1 MQRGALE
8 IMNKKQSQAKSWVVK
23 KERRIYPRARLKW
36 PVVVKTGA
44 DSLKGVTLNITPNGV
59 FIRCRKPLRL
69 NEVAEI
75 TIHIPNS
82 KHYLTATAEVVWSNI
97 YGMDDEITPRGMG
110 FKFLRISGKDR
121 KFIAQASLNHLQAV
135 KVEPERLDTLNTLII
150 DLSEDD

>member
-1 MQRGALE
+1 
-8 IMNKKQSQAKSWVVK
+8 MNKKQSQAKSWVVK

-36 PVVVKTGA
+36 PVIVKTGA

-82 KHYLTATAEVVWSNI
+82 KHYLSATAEVVWSNI

-121 KFIAQASLNHLQAV
+121 KFIAQASLNHLQAA
-135 KVEPERLDTLNTLII
+135 KVDPERLDTLNTLII
-150 DLSEDD
+150 DLSEDE

>member
-1 MQRGALE
+1 
-8 IMNKKQSQAKSWVVK
+8 MNKKQSQAKSWVVK

-121 KFIAQASLNHLQAV
+121 KFIAQASLNHLQAA
-135 KVEPERLDTLNTLII
+135 KVDPERLDTLNTLII

>member
-1 MQRGALE
+1 MQ
-8 IMNKKQSQAKSWVVK
+8 NTQSPAKSWLVK
-23 KERRIYPRARLKW
+23 KERRIYPRAKLKW

-44 DSLKGVTLNITPNGV
+44 GSLKGVTLNITPNGV

-69 NEVAEI
+69 NEIAEI

-82 KHYLTATAEVVWSNI
+82 DNSLTATAEVVWSNI

-110 FKFLRISGKDR
+110 FKFLRISGEDR
-121 KFIAQASLNHLQAV
+121 KFIAQASLNHLKSA
-135 KVEPERLDTLNTLII
+135 KVEPKLLDTLNTLII

>member
-1 MQRGALE
+1 MQ
-8 IMNKKQSQAKSWVVK
+8 NTQSPAKSWSVK
-23 KERRIYPRARLKW
+23 KERRTYPRAKLKW

-44 DSLKGVTLNITPNGV
+44 GSLKGVTLNITPNGV

-69 NEVAEI
+69 NEIAEI

-82 KHYLTATAEVVWSNI
+82 DNSLTATAEVVWSNI

-121 KFIAQASLNHLQAV
+121 KFIAQASLNHLKSA
-135 KVEPERLDTLNTLII
+135 KVEPKLLDTLNTLII

>member
-1 MQRGALE
+1 
-8 IMNKKQSQAKSWVVK
+8 MNKKQSQAKSWVVK

>member
-1 MQRGALE
+1 MQ
-8 IMNKKQSQAKSWVVK
+8 NTQSPAKSWLVK
-23 KERRIYPRARLKW
+23 KERRIYPRVKLKW
-36 PVVVKTGA
+36 PVIVKTGA

-82 KHYLTATAEVVWSNI
+82 KHYLSATAEVVWSNI

-121 KFIAQASLNHLQAV
+121 KFIAQASLNHLQAA
-135 KVEPERLDTLNTLII
+135 KVDPERLDTLNTLII
-150 DLSEDD
+150 DLSEND

>member
-1 MQRGALE
+1 MQ
-8 IMNKKQSQAKSWVVK
+8 NTQSPAKSWLVK
-23 KERRIYPRARLKW
+23 KERRIYPRAKLRW
-36 PVVVKTGA
+36 PVAVRTGKGA
-44 DSLKGVTLNITPNGV
+44 MEGVTLNITPNGV

-69 NEVAEI
+69 NEIAEI

-82 KHYLTATAEVVWSNI
+82 DRSITATAEVVWSNI

-121 KFIAQASLNHLQAV
+121 KFIAQASLNHLKAV
-135 KVEPERLDTLNTLII
+135 EVEPELLDTLNTLII

>member
-121 KFIAQASLNHLQAV
+121 KFIAQASLNHLQAA

>member
-1 MQRGALE
+1 MT
-8 IMNKKQSQAKSWVVK
+8 NTQSAAKSWLVK
-23 KERRIYPRARLKW
+23 KERRTYPRAKLRW
-36 PVVVKTGA
+36 PVEVKTGKGA
-44 DSLKGVTLNITPNGV
+44 VEGVTVNITPNGV

-82 KHYLTATAEVVWSNI
+82 DHSLKATAEVVWSNI

-110 FKFLRISGKDR
+110 FKFLRISGNDR
-121 KFIAQASLNHLQAV
+121 KLIAQASLNHLKSA
-135 KVEPERLDTLNTLII
+135 KVEPKLLDTLNTLII

>member
-1 MQRGALE
+1 MK
-8 IMNKKQSQAKSWVVK
+8 NTQSPAKSWLVK
-23 KERRIYPRARLKW
+23 KERRIYPRAKLKW
-36 PVVVKTGA
+36 PAVVKTGA
-44 DSLKGVTLNITPNGV
+44 DSLKGVTLNMTPNGV

-69 NEVAEI
+69 NEIAEI

-82 KHYLTATAEVVWSNI
+82 DHSLTATAEVVWSNI

-121 KFIAQASLNHLQAV
+121 KFIAQASLNHLKSA
-135 KVEPERLDTLNTLII
+135 KVEPKLLDTLNTLII

>member
-1 MQRGALE
+1 MQ
-8 IMNKKQSQAKSWVVK
+8 NTQSPAKSWLVK
-23 KERRIYPRARLKW
+23 KERRIYPRVKLKW
-36 PVVVKTGA
+36 PVIVKTGA

-121 KFIAQASLNHLQAV
+121 KFIAQASLNHLQAA
-135 KVEPERLDTLNTLII
+135 KVDPERLDTLNTLII
-150 DLSEDD
+150 DLSEND

>member
-1 MQRGALE
+1 ME
-8 IMNKKQSQAKSWVVK
+8 NKQSAAKSWLVK
-23 KERRIYPRARLKW
+23 KERRTYPRAKLRW
-36 PVVVKTGA
+36 PALVKTGKGA
-44 DSLKGVTLNITPNGV
+44 VEGVTLNITPNGV

-82 KHYLTATAEVVWSNI
+82 DRSLKATAEVVWSNI

-121 KFIAQASLNHLQAV
+121 KFIAQASLNHLKAV
-135 KVEPERLDTLNTLII
+135 KVEPKLLDTLNTLII

>member
-1 MQRGALE
+1 
-8 IMNKKQSQAKSWVVK
+8 MNKKQSPAESWLVK

-36 PVVVKTGA
+36 PVIVKTGA

-121 KFIAQASLNHLQAV
+121 KFIAQASLNHLQAA

>member
-1 MQRGALE
+1 MQ
-8 IMNKKQSQAKSWVVK
+8 NTQSAAKSWLVK
-23 KERRIYPRARLKW
+23 KEKRTYPRAKLKW
-36 PVVVKTGA
+36 PVVVKTAKGA
-44 DSLKGVTLNITPNGV
+44 VEGLTLNITPNGV

-82 KHYLTATAEVVWSNI
+82 DRSLTATAEVVWSNI

-121 KFIAQASLNHLQAV
+121 KFIAQASLNHLKAV
-135 KVEPERLDTLNTLII
+135 EVEPELLDTLNTLII

>member
-1 MQRGALE
+1 
-8 IMNKKQSQAKSWVVK
+8 MNKKQSPAESWLVK

-36 PVVVKTGA
+36 PVIVKTGA

-82 KHYLTATAEVVWSNI
+82 NHSLTATAEVVWSNI
-97 YGMDDEITPRGMG
+97 YGMDDEVTPRGMG

-121 KFIAQASLNHLQAV
+121 KFIAQASLNHLKSA
-135 KVEPERLDTLNTLII
+135 KVEPKLLDTLNTLII

>member
-1 MQRGALE
+1 MT
-8 IMNKKQSQAKSWVVK
+8 NTQSAAKSWLVK
-23 KERRIYPRARLKW
+23 KERRTYPRAKLRW
-36 PVVVKTGA
+36 PVVVKTGKGA
-44 DSLKGVTLNITPNGV
+44 VEGVTVNITPNGV

-82 KHYLTATAEVVWSNI
+82 DHSLKATAEVVWSNI

-110 FKFLRISGKDR
+110 FKFLRISGNDR
-121 KFIAQASLNHLQAV
+121 KLIAQASLNHLKSA
-135 KVEPERLDTLNTLII
+135 KVEPKLLDTLNTLII

>member
-1 MQRGALE
+1 MKNA
-8 IMNKKQSQAKSWVVK
+8 QSPAKSWLVK
-23 KERRIYPRARLKW
+23 KERRTYPRAALKW

-44 DSLKGVTLNITPNGV
+44 DSLKGVTLNITTNGV

-82 KHYLTATAEVVWSNI
+82 NHSLTATAEVVWSNI

-110 FKFLRISGKDR
+110 FKFLRISSKDR
-121 KFIAQASLNHLQAV
+121 KFIAQASLTHLKSA
-135 KVEPERLDTLNTLII
+135 KVEPKLLDTLNTLII

>member
-1 MQRGALE
+1 
-8 IMNKKQSQAKSWVVK
+8 MNKKQSPAKTWLVN

-36 PVVVKTGA
+36 PVIVKTGA

-121 KFIAQASLNHLQAV
+121 KFIAQASLNHLQAA
-135 KVEPERLDTLNTLII
+135 KVDPERLDTLNTLII

>member
-1 MQRGALE
+1 
-8 IMNKKQSQAKSWVVK
+8 MNKKQSQAKSWLVK
-23 KERRIYPRARLKW
+23 KERRIYPRVKLKW
-36 PVVVKTGA
+36 PVIVKTGA

-82 KHYLTATAEVVWSNI
+82 KHYLSATAEVVWSNI

-110 FKFLRISGKDR
+110 FKFLRISSKDR
-121 KFIAQASLNHLQAV
+121 KFIAQASLNHLQAA
-135 KVEPERLDTLNTLII
+135 KVEPELLDTLNTLII